1 MNEDLLHFQWQY
13 NHSQCCKLICSN
25 GEPVEVIDPGEH
37 NFNSGPDF
45 FNAKVKIGA
54 TTWAGNIEIHV
65 KSLDWRKHKH
75 QYNSQYDSVILH
87 IVAQNDCIT
96 HNSKGEI
103 IPTLEIPYPNELEWE
118 LQRLVASGKWIPCA
132 DAIGQFPSIS
142 LNLWLSALSVERME
156 EKTEEILAEM
166 QANNFS
172 WEEAFYHSVARSFG
186 LKINALPFEL
196 VSKSTP
202 LKYLSKIK
210 NNLTQLEAMLLGQ
223 AGLLENTTCND
234 NYFIILKKEYGY
246 LKQKHQLNP
255 IPSHL
260 WKFMRLRPVAFPT
273 IRLAQFAKLIH
284 QSSSLFSKAIEAK
297 NLKEFEKLFTVTTSE
312 YWETHYTFE
321 KESKKCIKR
330 LGPDTVSIIVINS
343 VVPFLFA
350 YGKSR
355 NNQALIDKAINLLEE
370 LKSEK
375 NSIVTGFTNAGL
387 KIDNAFMSQS
397 LVQLKTK
404 YCDRRKCLFCHV
416 GTKILLKKSSDT

>member
-1 MNEDLLHFQWQY
+1 MTEDLLHFQWQY
-13 NHSQCCKLICSN
+13 NHAQLNKLTCST
-25 GEPVEVIDPGEH
+25 GELVEIIDPGEH
-37 NFNSGPDF
+37 NYNSGPDF
-45 FNAKVKIGA
+45 FNAKVKIGG
-54 TTWAGNIEIHV
+54 TIWAGNVEIHV
-65 KSLDWRKHKH
+65 KSSDWKKHKH
-75 QYNSQYDSVILH
+75 QHNSQYNSVILQ
-87 IVAQNDCIT
+87 IVAQNDCVT
-96 HNSKGEI
+96 YNSKNEI
-103 IPTLEIPYPNELEWE
+103 IPTLEIPYPNELEWK

-132 DAIGQFPSIS
+132 DVIGNFPPVS
-142 LNLWLSALSVERME
+142 LNLWLSSLCVERME
-156 EKTEEILAEM
+156 DKTQDILADMRE
-166 QANNFS
+166 NNFS

-210 NNLTQLEAMLLGQ
+210 NNLTQLEAMLFGQ
-223 AGLLENTTCND
+223 AGLLDNTSFCDDYINA
-234 NYFIILKKEYGY
+234 LKNEYRY
-246 LKQKHQLNP
+246 LKQKHQLNS

-284 QSSSLFSKAIEAK
+284 QSSGLFSKAIEAK
-297 NLKEFEKLFTVTTSE
+297 NLKEFENLFTVTTSE
-312 YWETHYTFE
+312 YWETHYTFD
-321 KESKKCIKR
+321 KNSKKCSKR
-330 LGPDTVSIIVINS
+330 LGPDTVTVIVINS

-355 NNQALIDKAINLLEE
+355 NNHTLTDRAISILEE

-375 NSIVTGFTNAGL
+375 NSIVKGFTNAGL

-404 YCDRRKCLFCHV
+404 YCDSRKCLFCHV
-416 GTKILLKKSSDT
+416 GTNILLKKE